1 MVDIRN
7 LVEDAIANRD
17 YTELLAVVPYAQH
30 LGMECDQLGEE
41 LVFRLPNNPEN
52 MGNPMLPALHGG
64 VIAGF
69 MEMAAMVQ
77 LMVVLHTSRVPKIVD
92 FSIDYLRAGYARET
106 YAECRITRQGRRVAN
121 VSVSAWQT
129 SRKQPI
135 ATARAHFLI
144 D

>member
-1 MVDIRN
+1 MNIKPVVQQAVAD
-7 LVEDAIANRD
+7 RD
-17 YTELLAVVPYAQH
+17 YTELLALIPYAQH
-30 LGMECDQLGEE
+30 LGMNCEQLGEE
-41 LVFRLPNNPEN
+41 LVFRLPNNPDN

-69 MEMAAMVQ
+69 MEMSAMVQ
-77 LMVVLHTSRVPKIVD
+77 LMVILHTTRVPKIVD

-106 YAECRITRQGRRVAN
+106 FAECRITRQGRRVVN
-121 VSVSAWQT
+121 VSVSCWQT
-129 SRKQPI
+129 NRKQPI

>member
-1 MVDIRN
+1 MNIKPVVQQAVADK
-7 LVEDAIANRD
+7 D
-17 YTELLAVVPYAQH
+17 YTELLALIPYAQH
-30 LGMECDQLGEE
+30 LGMNCEQLGEE
-41 LVFRLPNNPEN
+41 LVFRLPNNPDN

-69 MEMAAMVQ
+69 MEMSAMVQ
-77 LMVVLHTSRVPKIVD
+77 LMVILRTARVPKIVD

-121 VSVSAWQT
+121 VSVSCWQT
-129 SRKQPI
+129 NRKQPI

>member
-1 MVDIRN
+1 MNIKPVVQQAVAD
-7 LVEDAIANRD
+7 RD
-17 YTELLAVVPYAQH
+17 YTELLALIPYAQH
-30 LGMECDQLGEE
+30 LGMNCEQLGEE
-41 LVFRLPNNPEN
+41 LVFRLPNNPDN

-69 MEMAAMVQ
+69 MEMSAMVQ
-77 LMVVLHTSRVPKIVD
+77 LMVVLHTTRVPKIVD

-106 YAECRITRQGRRVAN
+106 FAECRITRQGRRVAN
-121 VSVSAWQT
+121 VSVSCWQT
-129 SRKQPI
+129 NRKQPI